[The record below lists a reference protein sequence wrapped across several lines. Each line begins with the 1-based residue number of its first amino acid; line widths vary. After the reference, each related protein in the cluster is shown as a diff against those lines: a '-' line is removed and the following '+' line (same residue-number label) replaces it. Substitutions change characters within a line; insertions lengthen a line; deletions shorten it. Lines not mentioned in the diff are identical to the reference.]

1 MCGFAGFLDYRGQGD
16 LSLAESM
23 AESLFHR
30 GPDDG
35 GAEFIRCGETSVGL
49 GFRRLAIIDLSAAGH
64 QPMSD
69 PTRMNWIMMNGE
81 VYNYREIRQELERSG
96 ISFRSNSDTEVVLQA
111 WLRWGPA
118 ALSRMIGMFAIAVL
132 EPAKN
137 TLTLIRDRAG
147 VKPLF
152 YHVHP
157 NGMLFGSEL
166 KAFHRHPSFAKSVN
180 PEGLGLYFRYGNI
193 PAPHTIFK
201 DTFKVSPGEF
211 IQFDLNSG
219 KRSAQTY
226 WNVLDTVNQP
236 LSDISYAEALQET
249 TKLMESAFQY
259 RMVAD
264 VPVGVF
270 LSGGYDSTAV
280 AALLSGS
287 GKPLN
292 TYTIGFD
299 DASFDES
306 AYAEKVARHLGT
318 QHLTVRCT
326 LSDAKD
332 IIPELPKIYDEPFGD
347 SSAVPTTLV
356 SRVARQHVTVALSAD
371 AGDELFAGYPRHARA
386 GRFLKRREQLPSFLR
401 TGLRQLVQLIPQ
413 KQHSISSADRRS
425 RLIQFLKAG
434 GPVEAFDL
442 LNQTFSRA
450 EIAALIRNTT
460 HFLGGAFEDDS
471 LFNQKTE
478 LLNRVLATEYRT
490 YLVDDILQKVDRAS
504 MSVSLEGRE
513 PFLDHRLAEWAMRLP
528 VEFKL
533 KDGVSKRIL
542 KDIVHTR
549 VPRELMERPKMG
561 FGVPV
566 KHWMAADLKGLL
578 LDVMGDQALKRQD
591 LVDPKLV
598 RQLREDYLGGRLQDF
613 ERLWF
618 VFTLLQWNSAWMD

>member
-1 MCGFAGFLDYRGQGD
+1 
-16 LSLAESM
+16 
-23 AESLFHR
+23 
-30 GPDDG
+30 
-35 GAEFIRCGETSVGL
+35 
-49 GFRRLAIIDLSAAGH
+49 
-64 QPMSD
+64 
-69 PTRMNWIMMNGE
+69 
-81 VYNYREIRQELERSG
+81 
-96 ISFRSNSDTEVVLQA
+96 
-111 WLRWGPA
+111 
-118 ALSRMIGMFAIAVL
+118 
-132 EPAKN
+132 
-137 TLTLIRDRAG
+137 
-147 VKPLF
+147 
-152 YHVHP
+152 
-157 NGMLFGSEL
+157 
-166 KAFHRHPSFAKSVN
+166 VN

-201 DTFKVSPGEF
+201 NTFKVCPGEF
-211 IQFDLNSG
+211 IQFDLSSG
-219 KRSAQTY
+219 KQNVQTY
-226 WNVLDTVNQP
+226 WNLLDAVNQP
-236 LSDISYAEALQET
+236 LNDITYAEALQET
-249 TKLMESAFQY
+249 TKLMGSAFQY

-306 AYAEKVARHLGT
+306 AYAEKVAKHLGT
-318 QHLTVRCT
+318 QHLTVQCT
-326 LSDAKD
+326 LSDAKE
-332 IIPELPKIYDEPFGD
+332 IIPELPKIFDEPFGD

-386 GRFLKRREQLPSFLR
+386 ARLLKRREQLPSILR
-401 TGLRQLVQLIPQ
+401 SGLRQIVQLVF
-413 KQHSISSADRRS
+413 KQGQSISKADRRS
-425 RLIQFLKAG
+425 RLIRFLNAR

-442 LNQTFSRA
+442 LNQTFSSN
-450 EIAALIRNTT
+450 EIDALIRNKT
-460 HFLGGAFEDDS
+460 HLTDGAFGDDS
-471 LFNQKTE
+471 RFNQGTE

-513 PFLDHRLAEWAMRLP
+513 PFLDHRLAEWVMRLP
-528 VEFKL
+528 AEFKL

-566 KHWMAADLKGLL
+566 KHWMSTDLKGLL
-578 LDVMGDQALKRQD
+578 LDVMGDHALSRQD
-591 LVDPKLV
+591 LLDPKLV

-613 ERLWF
+613 ERIWF
-618 VFTLLQWNSAWMD
+618 VFTLLQWNSTWME

>member
-1 MCGFAGFLDYRGQGD
+1 Y
-16 LSLAESM
+16 
-23 AESLFHR
+23 
-30 GPDDG
+30 
-35 GAEFIRCGETSVGL
+35 
-49 GFRRLAIIDLSAAGH
+49 
-64 QPMSD
+64 
-69 PTRMNWIMMNGE
+69 
-81 VYNYREIRQELERSG
+81 
-96 ISFRSNSDTEVVLQA
+96 
-111 WLRWGPA
+111 
-118 ALSRMIGMFAIAVL
+118 
-132 EPAKN
+132 
-137 TLTLIRDRAG
+137 
-147 VKPLF
+147 
-152 YHVHP
+152 
-157 NGMLFGSEL
+157 
-166 KAFHRHPSFAKSVN
+166 
-180 PEGLGLYFRYGNI
+180 
-193 PAPHTIFK
+193 
-201 DTFKVSPGEF
+201 KVCPGEF
-211 IQFDLNSG
+211 VQFDLGTG
-219 KRSAQTY
+219 KQKTQTY
-226 WNVLDTVNQP
+226 WRVLDAVNQP
-236 LSDISYAEALQET
+236 LSDITYEEALQET
-249 TKLMESAFQY
+249 MKLMESAFQY
-259 RMVAD
+259 RLVAD

-318 QHLTVRCT
+318 QHSTVRCT

-386 GRFLKRREQLPSFLR
+386 ARLLKRREQLPSVLR
-401 TGLRQLVQLIPQ
+401 AGLGHMVQLVSNR
-413 KQHSISSADRRS
+413 KHSISIADRRN
-425 RLIQFLKAG
+425 RLIHFLNAR

-442 LNQTFSRA
+442 LNQTFSTA
-450 EIAALIRNTT
+450 EIGGLSPTAAPWS
-460 HFLGGAFEDDS
+460 GGAFAEDA
-471 LFNQKTE
+471 LFNRKTE
-478 LLNRVLATEYRT
+478 LLNRILATEYKT

-533 KDGVSKRIL
+533 KNGVSKRIL

-566 KHWMAADLKGLL
+566 KQWMSADLKGLL
-578 LDVMGDQALKRQD
+578 MDVMDDQALNRQD
-591 LVDPKLV
+591 LVDPKTV
-598 RQLREDYLGGRLQDF
+598 RQLREDYLNGRLQDF

-618 VFTLLQWNSAWMD
+618 VFTLLQWNATWME